1 MKTAVQQFKNIYQY
15 ILSEKDQT
23 AIQVLSFKKDESIL
37 TIGEKVRG
45 FYFLISGSY
54 YVTSPERNGKELLLR
69 RCTPPSILGDIEV
82 FQHCDIQSN
91 CVATEACK
99 FIFVPTELYEQS
111 LKKDPAFTELFLKE
125 LTFKLKTCTTLSRV
139 NALSSVSVKLAAYLC
154 TTHTENTLDE
164 YLIVENIHHIANLIG
179 TTNRHV
185 NRVLKRWED
194 EKIIERNHEKIKIL
208 DYKRL
213 SIVAEDIRYK

>member
-15 ILSEKDQT
+15 SLSEKDQI

-37 TIGEKVRG
+37 TVGEKVKG
-45 FYFLISGSY
+45 IYFLINGSY
-54 YVTSPERNGKELLLR
+54 YVSNPEINGKELLLR
-69 RCTPPSILGDIEV
+69 RCTPPSILGDIEI

-91 CVATEACK
+91 CHATEACT

-111 LKKDPAFTELFLKE
+111 LKKDPAFTELLLKE

-139 NALSSVSVKLAAYLC
+139 NALSSVSIKLAAYLC
-154 TTHTENTLDE
+154 TTHTKNTYDG
-164 YLIVENIHHIANLIG
+164 YLIVENNHHIANLIG

-194 EKIIERNHEKIKIL
+194 EKIIERNNEKIKIL
-208 DYKRL
+208 DFERL